1 MIRRSDVDKNVGSY
15 IHFHGCDLFST
26 DPSNIAVFLCYYIKS
41 YQAMPLTVFL
51 PLTL

>member
-1 MIRRSDVDKNVGSY
+1 MIRRSDVDKNVGWL
-15 IHFHGCDLFST
+15 HFHGCDLFST

-41 YQAMPLTVFL
+41 YQAMLLTVFL